1 MILYYVHDP
10 MCSWC
15 WAYRPTLLRLREAL
29 PDYIEWCNVLGGL
42 APDSD
47 QPMPEGTRDMVQ
59 GHWKHIHQELG
70 TAFNFDFWTHCQPR
84 RSTYISCRAVLAAE
98 DQGFEE
104 DMILA
109 IQEAY
114 YLRAM
119 NPSDEET
126 LVQLASE
133 LNMDVE
139 KFGNSLSSHTTEE
152 ELQEQITQVRAWP
165 VSGFPSFLLNTHGLV
180 RPLPLDYRDHEV
192 TLSAILDG

>member
-29 PDYIEWCNVLGGL
+29 PVYIKWCNVLGGL

-47 QPMPEGTRDMVQ
+47 QPMPEGTRDMVE
-59 GHWKHIHQELG
+59 GHWRRIQGELG
-70 TAFNFDFWTHCQPR
+70 TPFNFDFWTHCQPR

-98 DQGFEE
+98 DQGVEE

-126 LVQLASE
+126 LVQLATE
-133 LNMDVE
+133 LNMKVE
-139 KFGNSLSSHTTEE
+139 MFANSLSSDATEQ
-152 ELQEQITQVRAWP
+152 ELQEQIAQVRAWP
-165 VSGFPSFLLNTHGLV
+165 VSGFPSFLLNTHGRV